1 MGSSTF
7 FNRLEKGSSQGERV
21 HPTLCFE
28 DPAWL
33 LINLLSD
40 CSLQNT
46 SQNLLGEA
54 LAQHIRQKIDGRGD
68 HQLSHY
74 NLIGVRGNRMGTSH
88 VSVLGED
95 GSAVAAT
102 STINTPCV
110 GPGKGRGQTGLRG
123 RWVDP
128 SAFALD
134 SKVSF
139 DPVWSTPSD
148 LSLLVPK
155 QATPPFCFSHCQKR
169 SGTGT
174 SLPRKAFIWWP

>member
-1 MGSSTF
+1 MLF
-7 FNRLEKGSSQGERV
+7 
-21 HPTLCFE
+21 
-28 DPAWL
+28 
-33 LINLLSD
+33 D

-74 NLIGVRGNRMGTSH
+74 NLIGVRGNSMGTSH

-110 GPGKGRGQTGLRG
+110 GPGEGRGQTGLRG
-123 RWVDP
+123 KWVDP

-134 SKVSF
+134 SKVSV

-155 QATPPFCFSHCQKR
+155 QATPPFCFSYCQKDLAQ
-169 SGTGT
+169 GH
-174 SLPRKAFIWWP
+174 PY